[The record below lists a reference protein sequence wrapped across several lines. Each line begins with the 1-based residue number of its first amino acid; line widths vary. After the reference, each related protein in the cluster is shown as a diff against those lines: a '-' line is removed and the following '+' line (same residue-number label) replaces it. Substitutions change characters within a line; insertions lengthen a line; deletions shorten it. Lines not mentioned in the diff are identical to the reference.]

1 MTDAWRRWRALLSGR
16 SDARSLGL
24 FRIAW
29 SVAAFVVCLLDGE
42 RAGEFG
48 ERFTVP
54 WIAGIEPVSTDLFE
68 FVRWGGLLGAI
79 AVGLGVAHRLGAAT
93 VALGQGYLLLA
104 DLLLFRNHVYLLCLL
119 GLVLAASPTPGA
131 YSFTAFRS
139 ARASEARTKS
149 VPRWIA
155 QTIKGQVL
163 VVYGWAALNKLNAA
177 FLSGWV
183 LEGELATA
191 FPKSPLA
198 AITLELGG
206 YEALS
211 GWFGRPGALSP
222 LAWFVV
228 LAELTLVIGLAAPRW
243 RRPAVFVGLCLH
255 GGIFLTMSV
264 FSFGLLLVG
273 TYPLF
278 VWGTKASRRPRRMS
292 LAKAASPAQSDAH
305 PREGAGE
312 ASVERA

>member
-1 MTDAWRRWRALLSGR
+1 MTDAWRRWRALFSGR
-16 SDARSLGL
+16 SDARPLGL

-29 SVAAFVVCLLDGE
+29 SVAAFTVLVLDAT

-54 WIAGIEPVSTDLFE
+54 WFEGIEPVSTELFE
-68 FVRWGGLLGAI
+68 LVRWGGMLGSI

-93 VALGQGYLLLA
+93 VVLGQGYLLLA

-131 YSFTAFRS
+131 YSLTALRS
-139 ARASEARTKS
+139 ARRTETSAKS

-163 VVYGWAALNKLNAA
+163 VVYGWAAINKLNAA

-191 FPKSPLA
+191 FAKSPLA
-198 AITLELGG
+198 ALALELGG

-211 GWFGRPGALSP
+211 AWFGRPGALSP

-273 TYPLF
+273 TYPMF
-278 VWGTKASRRPRRMS
+278 VWGMKARRPAP
-292 LAKAASPAQSDAH
+292 LH
-305 PREGAGE
+305 E
-312 ASVERA
+312 APLLDNA